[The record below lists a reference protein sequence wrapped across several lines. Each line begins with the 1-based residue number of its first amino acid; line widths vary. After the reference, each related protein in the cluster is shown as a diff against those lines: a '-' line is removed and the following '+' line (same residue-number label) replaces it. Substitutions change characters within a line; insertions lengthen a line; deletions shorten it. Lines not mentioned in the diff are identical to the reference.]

1 MKKIAQVKSLF
12 LWVFVSLMFTLQ
24 AQPPAPAT
32 VTATVGTPASGAA
45 HYLSVSWASSTGAT
59 SYELETST
67 DGNAWTNIYTGSALT
82 FSHNTGNVA
91 DATFYYR
98 VRASNGTA
106 SAYTNASQFPIRT
119 ACDAPAVPQFSAV
132 TTNTTTLSLV
142 AETPDAN

>member
-1 MKKIAQVKSLF
+1 MLRLHNLSTMKKLAQVKSLF

-67 DGNAWTNIYTGSALT
+67 DGSAWTNIYTGSALT

-119 ACDAPAVPQFSAV
+119 ACDLKPMQ
-132 TTNTTTLSLV
+132 LQ
-142 AETPDAN
+142 